1 MRRWARCAA
10 DRDTRKTAGG
20 GRGRPTG
27 LRKGAAGRFR
37 PGFTLIELMIVL
49 ALLGLLTALAVPNLQ
64 RLFASVSRSTERQHI
79 VDQFE
84 ALGREALAN
93 GRAYV
98 VFSEAPDADTA
109 AGYADFEPRPIDL
122 PDAWRFRLDRP
133 LLVRANG
140 FCRGGELTLIHQGAP
155 VLRATLAPPH
165 CRVEFDGR
173 S

>member
-1 MRRWARCAA
+1 MRRRV
-10 DRDTRKTAGG
+10 RRPQRGDTRRRDRGG
-20 GRGRPTG
+20 GERP
-27 LRKGAAGRFR
+27 AGRRPGAVDRFR
-37 PGFTLIELMIVL
+37 AGFTLLELMIVL

-64 RLFASVSRSTERQHI
+64 RLFASVSTSTERQHI
-79 VDQFE
+79 LDQFE

-98 VFSEAPDADTA
+98 VFSETPDADTA
-109 AGYADFEPRPIDL
+109 AGYADFERRPIDL

-140 FCRGGELTLIHQGAP
+140 FCRGGELTLIHEDAP
-155 VLRATLAPPH
+155 VLRATLAPPY
-165 CRVEFDGR
+165 CRVEVDGR

>member
-1 MRRWARCAA
+1 MGRWARCPAG
-10 DRDTRKTAGG
+10 RDTRGAG
-20 GRGRPTG
+20 RDTR
-27 LRKGAAGRFR
+27 RRAVGRFR
-37 PGFTLIELMIVL
+37 AGFTLLELTVVL

-64 RLFASVSRSTERQHI
+64 RLFASVSTSTERRHI
-79 VDQFE
+79 LDQFE

-98 VFSEAPDADTA
+98 VFSEVPDADTA
-109 AGYADFEPRPIDL
+109 ASYADFEFRPIDL

-140 FCRGGELTLIHQGAP
+140 FCRGGELTLIHEDAP
-155 VLRATLAPPH
+155 VLRATLAPPY
-165 CRVEFDGR
+165 CRVEVDGR